1 MEAVAAQMLD
11 PKTAAQAAESPV
23 LDVDFHLPILRRW
36 GVGMAERAH
45 VPEHFLYKSCAD
57 YCGLKAV
64 EYMKQQ
70 RTLMKEQK
78 GGFVLRRGKRSAID
92 RCAAMVAASF
102 RQMRTGRVILMQ
114 DLITLAK
121 KDEVPDIAMIAV
133 PDFYD
138 ESPALSDYERKLVM
152 HFLNAQYLNCK
163 ATVLYVSN
171 MKDMRNRY
179 GDQIFDHI
187 ATSYFVE

>member
-1 MEAVAAQMLD
+1 MEAIAAQMLD
-11 PKTAAQAAESPV
+11 PKTAAQAADSPV

-36 GVGMAERAH
+36 GVGMAQRAH
-45 VPEHFLYKSCAD
+45 VPEHFLYTSCAE

-64 EYMKQQ
+64 EYMKRQ
-70 RTLMKEQK
+70 RVLMKEQK

-114 DLITLAK
+114 DLIALAK
-121 KDEVPDIAMIAV
+121 KDEIPDIAMIAV
-133 PDFYD
+133 PDFFD

-152 HFLNAQYLNCK
+152 HFLNGQYLDCK

-171 MKDMRNRY
+171 MKDVRTRY
-179 GDQIFDHI
+179 GELIFDHI